1 MPFAPTTLTMDEA
14 ETVLAQGLQAI
25 AAGDT
30 QIDLGALQQF
40 DSAAV
45 ATLLAWQ
52 RASSKMGKTLRIAQ
66 LPPGLESLAELYGV
80 DQLLTR

>member
-25 AAGDT
+25 AAGET

-66 LPPGLESLAELYGV
+66 LPPGLESLAKLYGV
-80 DQLLTR
+80 DQLLPR

>member
-14 ETVLAQGLQAI
+14 EMVLAQGLQAI
-25 AAGDT
+25 AAGET

-66 LPPGLESLAELYGV
+66 LPPGLESLAKLYGV
-80 DQLLTR
+80 DQLLPR